1 MKLSVKIDTEEKK
14 RRKSIRTK
22 NLFAHHG
29 SFSRLCLKYN
39 LNINIQT
46 DKQTN
51 KQTNKRIKPRTLPRY
66 FTRCS
71 WSYIKL
77 LFIISSLC

>member
-1 MKLSVKIDTEEKK
+1 MRLSVKIDTEEKK

-29 SFSRLCLKYN
+29 SFSRLCLQYN

-51 KQTNKRIKPRTLPRY
+51 VLSREPSLAI
-66 FTRCS
+66 
-71 WSYIKL
+71 L
-77 LFIISSLC
+77 LDVHGHT

>member
-1 MKLSVKIDTEEKK
+1 MRLSVKIDTKEKK

-29 SFSRLCLKYN
+29 SFSRLCLQYN

-51 KQTNKRIKPRTLPRY
+51 KRINTQYMTNSTLVSPVKMEY
-66 FTRCS
+66 G
-71 WSYIKL
+71 
-77 LFIISSLC
+77 